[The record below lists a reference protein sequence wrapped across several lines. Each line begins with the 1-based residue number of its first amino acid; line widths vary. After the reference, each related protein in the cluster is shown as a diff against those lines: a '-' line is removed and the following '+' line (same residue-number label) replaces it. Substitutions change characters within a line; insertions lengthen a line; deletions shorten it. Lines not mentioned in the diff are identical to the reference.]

1 MHASEVMQLI
11 FKLFIDRNKPEEV
24 TATVHERTPLIDEI
38 ERLVMRDSFTDQIPG
53 YKEDEIVMLSIS
65 RIECFVVE
73 GEKTFAVYSDGK
85 RYIVRK
91 RLYELEEKLPEGFE
105 RISKSAL
112 ANWKAI
118 TRFTV
123 QLSGAVDAVFKSGY
137 VECISRRCFAELK
150 RRYGL

>member
-1 MHASEVMQLI
+1 MI
-11 FKLFIDRNKPEEV
+11 FRLFIDRDKAEEV

-38 ERLVMRDSFTDQIPG
+38 ERLVLQDSLSDQIPG
-53 YKEDEIVMLSIS
+53 YVEDEILMLNAAQ
-65 RIECFVVE
+65 IECFVVE
-73 GEKTFAVYSDGK
+73 EEKTFAIYSDGK
-85 RYIVRK
+85 RYLIRK
-91 RLYELEEKLPEGFE
+91 RLYELEKTLPGNFE

-118 TRFTV
+118 ERFRV